1 MPPDTSS
8 PSPNENPPAVM
19 ARGLRRTFGEFVA
32 VDGIDFEIE
41 RGECFGF
48 LGPNGAG
55 KTTTMRMIYRASP
68 VDGGRLE
75 VLGLDAASGDFDRQ
89 IKAQMGVV
97 AQEDNLDTETT
108 VRENLRVFCRFYG
121 MSTAEANRRCDELL
135 EFAGLV
141 EKSDQRVQALSGGM
155 KRRLMIA
162 RGLISRPRIVI
173 LDEPSTGLDPRARQN
188 VWDGLARLREDNV
201 TLVLTTHYMDEAE
214 RLCDR
219 IAIMDRG
226 RIVACDSPTGLI
238 ARCSAPQVI
247 ELSLRRGPLPEHA
260 QPLLARAQR
269 VEHLRD
275 RVLLYVDTPEA
286 LVGDLTKTLPDHPA
300 MVRRAS
306 LEDVFLELTGR
317 GLED

>member
-1 MPPDTSS
+1 MN
-8 PSPNENPPAVM
+8 NEQPAVL

-68 VDGGRLE
+68 VDAGRLE

-108 VRENLRVFCRFYG
+108 VRENLLVFCRFYG
-121 MSTAEANRRCDELL
+121 LSRTEAARRADELL
-135 EFAGLV
+135 AFAGLV
-141 EKSDQRVQALSGGM
+141 EKADQRVQALSGGM

-226 RIVACDSPTGLI
+226 RIVACDSPAGLI

-247 ELSLRRGPLPEHA
+247 ELSLRRGPLPDRA
-260 QPLLARAQR
+260 QPLLDRALR

-286 LVGDLTKTLPDHPA
+286 LVGDLTRELPDHPA